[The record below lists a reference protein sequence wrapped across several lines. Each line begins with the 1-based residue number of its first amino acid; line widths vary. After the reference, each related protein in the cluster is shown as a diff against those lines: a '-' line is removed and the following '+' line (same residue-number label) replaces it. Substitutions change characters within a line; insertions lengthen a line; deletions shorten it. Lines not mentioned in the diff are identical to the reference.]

1 MVDMAR
7 LSQLVYEKSEVCF
20 HAIVCIDGQL
30 CLLTVCINAKDLL
43 GMIVDAGVTP
53 RAKGGGKETEMSSA
67 DPAMPTLKPNPTTG
81 KVTVMGAAGE
91 VVEVVVMD
99 MNGRK
104 LAVFTDTEV
113 FDIHSM
119 STGSYIVRIRT
130 ENGDVTYLK
139 LIKQ

>member
-1 MVDMAR
+1 MKR
-7 LSQLVYEKSEVCF
+7 LLSFVVIIALTVG
-20 HAIVCIDGQL
+20 AIV
-30 CLLTVCINAKDLL
+30 A
-43 GMIVDAGVTP
+43 AGVTP
-53 RAKGGGKETEMSSA
+53 RAKGGGKETGMSSA

-81 KVTVMGAAGE
+81 KVTVMGASGE

>member
-1 MVDMAR
+1 MKR
-7 LSQLVYEKSEVCF
+7 LLSFVVIIALTVG
-20 HAIVCIDGQL
+20 AIV
-30 CLLTVCINAKDLL
+30 A
-43 GMIVDAGVTP
+43 AGVTP
-53 RAKGGGKETEMSSA
+53 RSKGGGKETGMA
-67 DPAMPTLKPNPTTG
+67 TTDPTMPSLKPNPTTG
-81 KVTVMGAAGE
+81 EVTVVGVTGD

-130 ENGDVTYLK
+130 ENGDVTYHK

>member
-1 MVDMAR
+1 
-7 LSQLVYEKSEVCF
+7 
-20 HAIVCIDGQL
+20 
-30 CLLTVCINAKDLL
+30 
-43 GMIVDAGVTP
+43 
-53 RAKGGGKETEMSSA
+53 
-67 DPAMPTLKPNPTTG
+67 
-81 KVTVMGAAGE
+81 
-91 VVEVVVMD
+91 VVMD

-130 ENGDVTYLK
+130 KDGEVSYRK

>member
-1 MVDMAR
+1 
-7 LSQLVYEKSEVCF
+7 
-20 HAIVCIDGQL
+20 
-30 CLLTVCINAKDLL
+30 
-43 GMIVDAGVTP
+43 
-53 RAKGGGKETEMSSA
+53 
-67 DPAMPTLKPNPTTG
+67 
-81 KVTVMGAAGE
+81 VTVTGASGE

-104 LAVFTDTEV
+104 LAVFTDTKV

>member
-1 MVDMAR
+1 
-7 LSQLVYEKSEVCF
+7 
-20 HAIVCIDGQL
+20 
-30 CLLTVCINAKDLL
+30 
-43 GMIVDAGVTP
+43 
-53 RAKGGGKETEMSSA
+53 
-67 DPAMPTLKPNPTTG
+67 
-81 KVTVMGAAGE
+81 MGASGE

>member
-1 MVDMAR
+1 MKR
-7 LSQLVYEKSEVCF
+7 LLSFVVIIALTVG
-20 HAIVCIDGQL
+20 AIV
-30 CLLTVCINAKDLL
+30 A
-43 GMIVDAGVTP
+43 AGVTP
-53 RAKGGGKETEMSSA
+53 RAKGGGKETEMALA
-67 DPAMPTLKPNPTTG
+67 DLTMPSLMPNPTTG
-81 KVTVMGAAGE
+81 KVTVMGASGE

>member
-1 MVDMAR
+1 MKR
-7 LSQLVYEKSEVCF
+7 LLSFVVIIALTVG
-20 HAIVCIDGQL
+20 AIV
-30 CLLTVCINAKDLL
+30 A
-43 GMIVDAGVTP
+43 AGVTP
-53 RAKGGGKETEMSSA
+53 RSKGGEKEAEMSSA

-81 KVTVMGAAGE
+81 KVTVTGASGE

-130 ENGDVTYLK
+130 KKDEVTYHK